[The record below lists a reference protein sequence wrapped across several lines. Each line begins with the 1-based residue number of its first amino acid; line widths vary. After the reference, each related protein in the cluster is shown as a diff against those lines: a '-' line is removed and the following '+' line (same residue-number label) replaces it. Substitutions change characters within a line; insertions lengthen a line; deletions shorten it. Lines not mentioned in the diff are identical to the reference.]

1 MATAIGDLVVRLG
14 MDSKKFSQGARG
26 AVATVQGLS
35 KSIGGYVAAG
45 LAMVGV
51 TASVT
56 AGIVALKRQF
66 DAVDAAAKMSDRIGI
81 STEALVG
88 LQHQAELAGTS
99 SDDLMTSLD
108 KMSKTVGEAVA
119 LDKGEGKDAL
129 KAMGLDAPTLAK
141 MSPEKQ
147 FGAIGDALD
156 KIESKQVRVA
166 LATKV
171 FGRGATS
178 LTNTLA
184 GGSRAMR
191 EAAADAEFL
200 GVIFGRDVGRKIEGA
215 NDAIFRVKQAF
226 SGIFRG
232 IAAVIAPDL
241 ERFSNSVANT
251 IARIREP
258 FLKALLGYK
267 VYATTVMGL
276 WRELGAAVVRF
287 VEPLKTTFAPFA
299 EQAKSAFQTVVENL
313 DVMLGSVEG
322 FKAGALNIWM
332 QLTLGIE
339 ALGQIMRTKFMLGWE
354 GVKLW
359 WKTLMIDIAIVVE
372 RMVQRGIKALQKL
385 GKLVGVD
392 IPGLAD
398 ATQAMAALRTKAE
411 TDANQEIERIRA
423 EHQRRM
429 ASIGARSDAWNAI
442 WQQQKS
448 MLPKLSDQ
456 VAEAWKSITAP
467 SETIAPPGV
476 DEFATKDKGKR
487 YGAAAEKG
495 SAEAYSILVNSR
507 KDGDKTAKA
516 QLAQAKLQTTALQRI
531 DENIRKTNLI
541 TIPTA

>member
-14 MDSKKFSQGARG
+14 MDSKAFSRGARG
-26 AVATVQGLS
+26 AVTTVQGLS

-66 DAVDAAAKMSDRIGI
+66 TAMDEAAKMSDRIGI
-81 STEALVG
+81 ATEALAG
-88 LQHQAELAGTS
+88 LQHQAELAGAS
-99 SDDLMTSLD
+99 SDELMTALD

-119 LDKGEGKDAL
+119 LDTGEGKDAL
-129 KAMGLDAPTLAK
+129 KAMGLDAATLAK

-191 EAAADAEFL
+191 AAAADAEFL
-200 GVIFGRDVGRKIEGA
+200 GVTFGRDVARKIEGA

-226 SGIFRG
+226 TGIFRG
-232 IAAVIAPDL
+232 IAAAIAPDL
-241 ERFSNSVANT
+241 ERFANSTADT

-258 FLKALLGYK
+258 FVKAILGWK
-267 VYATTVMGL
+267 VYANTMMGL
-276 WRELGAAVVRF
+276 WKELGNAVLRF
-287 VEPLKTTFAPFA
+287 LEPLKTTFTPFVTA
-299 EQAKSAFQTVVENL
+299 AKSAFQTVVENL
-313 DVMLGSVEG
+313 DVMLGSVQG
-322 FKAGALNIWM
+322 FKDGALNLWM

-339 ALGQIMRTKFMLGWE
+339 ALGEIMRTKFMLGWE
-354 GVKLW
+354 SVKLW
-359 WKTLMIDIAIVVE
+359 WKTLMIDIAIVIE
-372 RMVQRGIKALQKL
+372 QMVQRGIKALQNL

-392 IPGLAD
+392 IPGITD
-398 ATQAMAALRTKAE
+398 ATEAMATMRTKAE

-423 EHQRRM
+423 DHQRRM
-429 ASIGARSDAWNAI
+429 SSIGARSDAWNAI

-467 SETIAPPGV
+467 SETIEPPAADITG
-476 DEFATKDKGKR
+476 TRDKGQR
-487 YGAAAEKG
+487 YAAAAERG
-495 SAEAYSILVNSR
+495 SREAYSILMNSR
-507 KDGDKTAKA
+507 RDDGTKKLVNINTK
-516 QLAQAKLQTTALQRI
+516 QLEALNRIDRNLQVEQRI
-531 DENIRKTNLI
+531 S
-541 TIPTA
+541 IPTA

>member
-14 MDSKKFSQGARG
+14 MDSKAFSRGARG
-26 AVATVQGLS
+26 AVTTVQGLS

-66 DAVDAAAKMSDRIGI
+66 TAMDEAAKMSDRIGI
-81 STEALVG
+81 ATEALAG
-88 LQHQAELAGTS
+88 LQHQAELAGAS
-99 SDDLMTSLD
+99 SDELMTALD

-119 LDKGEGKDAL
+119 LDTGEGKDAL
-129 KAMGLDAPTLAK
+129 KAMGLDAATLAK

-191 EAAADAEFL
+191 AAAADAEFL
-200 GVIFGRDVGRKIEGA
+200 GVTFGRDVARKIEGA

-226 SGIFRG
+226 TGIFRG
-232 IAAVIAPDL
+232 IAAAIAPDL
-241 ERFSNSVANT
+241 ERFANSTADT

-258 FLKALLGYK
+258 FVKAILGWK
-267 VYATTVMGL
+267 VYANTMMGL
-276 WRELGAAVVRF
+276 WKELGNAVLRF
-287 VEPLKTTFAPFA
+287 LEPLKTTFTPFVTA
-299 EQAKSAFQTVVENL
+299 AKSAFQTVVENL
-313 DVMLGSVEG
+313 DVMLGSVQG
-322 FKAGALNIWM
+322 FKDGALNLWM

-339 ALGQIMRTKFMLGWE
+339 ALGEIMRTKFMLGWE
-354 GVKLW
+354 SVKLW
-359 WKTLMIDIAIVVE
+359 WKTLMIDIAIVIE
-372 RMVQRGIKALQKL
+372 QMVQRGIKALQNL

-392 IPGLAD
+392 IPGITD
-398 ATQAMAALRTKAE
+398 ATEAMATMRTKAE

-423 EHQRRM
+423 DHQRRM
-429 ASIGARSDAWNAI
+429 SSIGARSDAWNAI

-467 SETIAPPGV
+467 SETIEPPAADITG
-476 DEFATKDKGKR
+476 TRDKGQR
-487 YGAAAEKG
+487 YAAAAERG
-495 SAEAYSILVNSR
+495 SREAYSILMNSR
-507 KDGDKTAKA
+507 KDDGTKKLVNINTK
-516 QLAQAKLQTTALQRI
+516 QLEALNRIDRNLQVEQRI
-531 DENIRKTNLI
+531 S
-541 TIPTA
+541 IPTA

>member
-1 MATAIGDLVVRLG
+1 
-14 MDSKKFSQGARG
+14 MDSKAFSRGARG
-26 AVATVQGLS
+26 AVSTVQGLS
-35 KSIGGYVAAG
+35 RSIGGYIAAG
-45 LAMVGV
+45 LAMAGV
-51 TASVT
+51 TASMT

-66 DAVDAAAKMSDRIGI
+66 GAMDEISKMSDRLGIG
-81 STEALVG
+81 TEALVG
-88 LQHQAELAGTS
+88 LQHQAELAGAS
-99 SDDLMTSLD
+99 SDELMIALD
-108 KMSKTVGEAVA
+108 KMAKTVGEAVA
-119 LDKGEGKDAL
+119 LDTGEGKDAL
-129 KAMGLDAPTLAK
+129 KAMGLDAATLVK

-171 FGRGATS
+171 FGRGAAA

-191 EAAADAEFL
+191 KAAADAEFL
-200 GVIFGRDVGRKIEGA
+200 GVTFGRDVGRKIEGVD
-215 NDAIFRVKQAF
+215 DAFFRVKQAF

-232 IAAVIAPDL
+232 IAAAIAPDL
-241 ERFSNSVANT
+241 ERFANSTANT

-258 FLKALLGYK
+258 FVKALLGYK

-276 WRELGAAVVRF
+276 WKELGNAVARF

-313 DVMLGSVEG
+313 DVMFGSVEG
-322 FKAGALNIWM
+322 FKAGVLNIWM

-339 ALGQIMRTKFMLGWE
+339 TLGEIMRTKFMLGWE
-354 GVKLW
+354 GIKLW
-359 WKTLMIDIAIVVE
+359 WKTLMIDIAIVIE
-372 RMVQRGIKALQKL
+372 QMVQRGVRALQNL
-385 GKLVGVD
+385 GKSVGIDV
-392 IPGLAD
+392 PGLAD
-398 ATQAMAALRTKAE
+398 ATQAMATLRTKAE

-429 ASIGARSDAWNAI
+429 EGIGFRSEAWNVI

-487 YGAAAEKG
+487 YGAAAERG
-495 SAEAYSILVNSR
+495 SREAYSILVNSR
-507 KDGDKTAKA
+507 KDDGTKKLVNINTK
-516 QLAQAKLQTTALQRI
+516 QLDALNRIDRNLQTEQRI
-531 DENIRKTNLI
+531 S
-541 TIPTA
+541 IPTA

>member
-14 MDSKKFSQGARG
+14 MDSKAFSRGARG
-26 AVATVQGLS
+26 AVTTVQGLS

-66 DAVDAAAKMSDRIGI
+66 TAMDEAAKMSDRIGI
-81 STEALVG
+81 ATEALAG
-88 LQHQAELAGTS
+88 LQHQAELAGAS
-99 SDDLMTSLD
+99 SDELMTALD

-119 LDKGEGKDAL
+119 LDTGEGKDAL
-129 KAMGLDAPTLAK
+129 KAMGLDAATLAK

-191 EAAADAEFL
+191 AAAADAEFL
-200 GVIFGRDVGRKIEGA
+200 GVTFGRDVARKIEGA

-226 SGIFRG
+226 TGIFRG
-232 IAAVIAPDL
+232 IAAAIAPDL
-241 ERFSNSVANT
+241 ERFANSTADT

-258 FLKALLGYK
+258 FVKAILGWK
-267 VYATTVMGL
+267 VYANTMMGL
-276 WRELGAAVVRF
+276 WKELGNAVLRF
-287 VEPLKTTFAPFA
+287 LEPLKTTFTPFVTA
-299 EQAKSAFQTVVENL
+299 AKSAFQTVVENL
-313 DVMLGSVEG
+313 DVMLGSVQG
-322 FKAGALNIWM
+322 FKDGALNLWM

-339 ALGQIMRTKFMLGWE
+339 ALGEIMRTKFMLGWE
-354 GVKLW
+354 SVKLW
-359 WKTLMIDIAIVVE
+359 WKTLMIDIAIVIE
-372 RMVQRGIKALQKL
+372 QMVQRGIKALQNL

-392 IPGLAD
+392 IPGITD
-398 ATQAMAALRTKAE
+398 ATEAMATMRTKAE

-423 EHQRRM
+423 DHQRRM
-429 ASIGARSDAWNAI
+429 SSIGARSDAWNAI

-467 SETIAPPGV
+467 SETIEPPAADITG
-476 DEFATKDKGKR
+476 TRDKGQR
-487 YGAAAEKG
+487 YAAAAERG
-495 SAEAYSILVNSR
+495 SREAYSILMNSR
-507 KDGDKTAKA
+507 RDDGTKKLVQIAGKQLVETQGLRRDLNKQDKVS
-516 QLAQAKLQTTALQRI
+516 
-531 DENIRKTNLI
+531 
-541 TIPTA
+541 IPST